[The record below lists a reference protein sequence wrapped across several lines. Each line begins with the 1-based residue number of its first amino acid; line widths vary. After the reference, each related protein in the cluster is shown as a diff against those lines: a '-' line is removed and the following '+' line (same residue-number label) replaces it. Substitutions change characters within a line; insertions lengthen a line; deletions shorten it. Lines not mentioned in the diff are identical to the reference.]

1 MDASG
6 AIDSIEACMAAERTL
21 RELLNG
27 GDSRKAIEV
36 ADQLV
41 PSYDQ
46 EGNVD
51 QLRALVYVEGG
62 DQLYDSQLV
71 ERGAHIFRQL
81 VEQDTSP
88 NLLYSLA
95 SANHRIWNLAVKQ
108 NGFECAWHDS

>member
-6 AIDSIEACMAAERTL
+6 AIDSIEACMAAERSL

-46 EGNVD
+46 EQNVD
-51 QLRALVYVEGG
+51 HLRAIVYVEGG
-62 DQLYDSQLV
+62 EQLKDSK
-71 ERGAHIFRQL
+71 
-81 VEQDTSP
+81 
-88 NLLYSLA
+88 LLEK
-95 SANHRIWNLAVKQ
+95 RPTD
-108 NGFECAWHDS
+108 F

>member
-6 AIDSIEACMAAERTL
+6 AIDSIDACMAAERSL

-27 GDSRKAIEV
+27 GDPGKAIEV
-36 ADQLV
+36 ADKLV

-46 EGNVD
+46 VGNVD

-62 DQLYDSQLV
+62 DKLNDSQLV

-81 VEQDTSP
+81 IGQYPSP

-95 SANHRIWNLAVKQ
+95 SAKKRIWNLAVKQ
-108 NGFECAWHDS
+108 NGFEKRMA